1 MKVKYKILYKN
12 GFEEEIT
19 QEGPEKDLAEM
30 NKVMY
35 EAIEKDM
42 EGVLSL
48 GDREHEGNLIRI
60 GDISRINIQVIS

>member
-19 QEGPEKDLAEM
+19 QEGSDEELAEM

-35 EAIEKDM
+35 EAIEKDLV
-42 EGVLSL
+42 GVISL
-48 GDREHEGNLIRI
+48 GNGENEGNFIRLE
-60 GDISRINIQVIS
+60 DVTRINMQVIS